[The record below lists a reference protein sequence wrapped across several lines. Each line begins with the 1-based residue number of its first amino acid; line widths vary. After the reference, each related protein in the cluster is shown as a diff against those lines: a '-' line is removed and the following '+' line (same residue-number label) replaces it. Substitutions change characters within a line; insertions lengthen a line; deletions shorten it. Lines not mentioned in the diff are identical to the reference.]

1 MVKVV
6 WLTGDYTGKKE
17 RQKQAERARCDVVI
31 EFHFNASDNANAS
44 GAEVWYRMYSLL
56 SKRLAEILL
65 DKIASCG
72 LKRRGTKAA
81 VSATRA
87 AFINAYPNTAY
98 VVLLEPAFVTNR
110 SDAARLHDPK
120 FIAKLAEAIAS
131 GIREFALE
139 IQKTKRINVIGLSV
153 GHIGKTSNPRDKGAR
168 CVFGDFEADHA
179 SALAEQVAKLLQS

>member
-1 MVKVV
+1 MKVV

-81 VSATRA
+81 VSATRS

-110 SDAARLHDPK
+110 SDAARLHDPE

-139 IQKTKRINVIGLSV
+139 TQKTKRINVIGLSV